1 MNFINQ
7 LLDFDLSLLQSARWL
22 VWSQYASL
30 VQVTGELVV
39 FFWAGTL
46 IGLWLYGVYKKDNE
60 YKKNALTIFFTIVA
74 VFGIYAI
81 INLGL
86 PKWRLGAM
94 EIAGAIA
101 PLIPHPT
108 DNSFPSGHALF
119 TGAFLVALL
128 RYYRYNSSIV
138 IIVVLVAL
146 ITLVSRVIGGVHY
159 PGDIIGGLVFG
170 SVGAYFLR
178 PVVDIFIGKTFP
190 IFIKIAS
197 YIRL

>member
-1 MNFINQ
+1 MNIINT
-7 LLDFDLSLLQSARWL
+7 LLAFDLSLLQSARWL
-22 VWSQYASL
+22 VWSQYAPV
-30 VQVTGELVV
+30 VQVTGEWIVV
-39 FFWAGTL
+39 FWAL
-46 IGLWLYGVYKKDNE
+46 FLVGLWIYGVYKKDNE

-74 VFGIYAI
+74 VFGIYAV

-94 EIAGAIA
+94 EIPGAIA

-128 RYYRYNSSIV
+128 RYYRYNSSITIMV
-138 IIVVLVAL
+138 ALAAL
-146 ITLVSRVIGGVHY
+146 ITLVSRVVGGVHY

-178 PVVDIFIGKTFP
+178 PIIDTIVLKLSP
-190 IFIKIAS
+190 IIIKVAS
-197 YIRL
+197 FFRL